1 MMTQEEFNQWC
12 VNQSLSNQAIIEI
25 EKIRNAQPSRSV
37 GSRGKNVSGRYPSR
51 KMGVTI
57 QFESHKVEL
66 PFIYQLE
73 HAEDVLEYYDQP
85 PPFKIQYTSASGRN
99 LGVII
104 TPDFFVIRSHSAGWV
119 ECKTE
124 SELEKLAQKSPQRY
138 QFTNNKWQSPPGLYY
153 AQQFGFDFQLW
164 SNAKINWTLQRN
176 LEFLEDYYKNDLSFQ
191 LDDNYNIVTSLVEA
205 HPGISLAKL
214 LDYKGVNADHIY
226 SLIATEKIY
235 VDLTAYLLVE
245 ADKSQVFQSRVVENA
260 LKAIICTENSEQMI
274 TPIVNIIPGTSVFY
288 DGVCLNIIL
297 VGQDY
302 LLLSAKEFET
312 IELKLSDFWVLVN
325 TGKIQ
330 INPQK
335 NQSLI
340 YEQAMEILKQAS
352 TEDLINAN
360 RRFSLL
366 KPYLDEQ
373 SITTGRPK
381 ERTLRRWLHNYY
393 QAQEKYGYGYLGLIS
408 LNHRKGNHNRKLPQH
423 IIEILSKFITEE
435 YENKKQKTKQA
446 VYASFVH
453 SCSKAGIGDDQIPSY
468 KTFINE
474 IKKYPK
480 HSQVEKRSG
489 HRAAYEMSAFYWELE
504 LSTPRH
510 GDFPFHIAHIDH
522 TELDIELR
530 CSQTGKVLGRP
541 WLTLL
546 MDAFSRIIL
555 AIYISYDPPSYRSCM
570 MVLRICVQR
579 HSRLPQIIVTD
590 NGKEF
595 YSTYFETLLAIFE
608 CTLKRRPPANPRFSS
623 VCERLF
629 GTTNTQFLYNL
640 AGNTQITKKVRLM
653 TKSVN
658 PKNLSVWT
666 LGLLYMY
673 LTEWAYTIY
682 DTTEHPALLGQ
693 SPHEVFIRG
702 INQFGSRNGR
712 LIPNDDNFRIL
723 TLPTTKKGKA
733 LVQPSKGIK
742 IDNKYYWHNTFRD
755 PQVERTLVNVRYD
768 PFNAGVAYAYIHGL
782 WVECIS
788 EYYPLFRGR
797 SEKEIQLA
805 TAELKKHQQNH
816 ASSDKIRC
824 KQLAEFMASTEAE
837 EALLAQRLR
846 DLQTLEVFQVING
859 GLPNVNPYSN
869 LQDIDLADTAIQQNN
884 HPTIQEK
891 ESINQEKLKVFK
903 KY

>member
-1 MMTQEEFNQWC
+1 
-12 VNQSLSNQAIIEI
+12 
-25 EKIRNAQPSRSV
+25 
-37 GSRGKNVSGRYPSR
+37 
-51 KMGVTI
+51 
-57 QFESHKVEL
+57 
-66 PFIYQLE
+66 
-73 HAEDVLEYYDQP
+73 
-85 PPFKIQYTSASGRN
+85 
-99 LGVII
+99 
-104 TPDFFVIRSHSAGWV
+104 
-119 ECKTE
+119 
-124 SELEKLAQKSPQRY
+124 
-138 QFTNNKWQSPPGLYY
+138 
-153 AQQFGFDFQLW
+153 
-164 SNAKINWTLQRN
+164 
-176 LEFLEDYYKNDLSFQ
+176 
-191 LDDNYNIVTSLVEA
+191 
-205 HPGISLAKL
+205 
-214 LDYKGVNADHIY
+214 
-226 SLIATEKIY
+226 
-235 VDLTAYLLVE
+235 
-245 ADKSQVFQSRVVENA
+245 
-260 LKAIICTENSEQMI
+260 
-274 TPIVNIIPGTSVFY
+274 
-288 DGVCLNIIL
+288 
-297 VGQDY
+297 
-302 LLLSAKEFET
+302 
-312 IELKLSDFWVLVN
+312 
-325 TGKIQ
+325 
-330 INPQK
+330 
-335 NQSLI
+335 
-340 YEQAMEILKQAS
+340 ME
-352 TEDLINAN
+352 
-360 RRFSLL
+360 
-366 KPYLDEQ
+366 
-373 SITTGRPK
+373 
-381 ERTLRRWLHNYY
+381 
-393 QAQEKYGYGYLGLIS
+393 
-408 LNHRKGNHNRKLPQH
+408 
-423 IIEILSKFITEE
+423 
-435 YENKKQKTKQA
+435 
-446 VYASFVH
+446 
-453 SCSKAGIGDDQIPSY
+453 
-468 KTFINE
+468 
-474 IKKYPK
+474 
-480 HSQVEKRSG
+480 
-489 HRAAYEMSAFYWELE
+489 AFYWELE

-546 MDAFSRIIL
+546 MDAFSRRIL

-608 CTLKRRPPANPRFSS
+608 CTLKRRPPAKPRFSS

-673 LTEWAYTIY
+673 LTEWAYAIY

-693 SPHEVFIRG
+693 SPHEVFTRG
-702 INQFGSRNGR
+702 INQFGSRLSR

-805 TAELKKHQQNH
+805 TAELKKHQQYH

-846 DLQTLEVFQVING
+846 DLQTLEVFQVMNG

-869 LQDIDLADTAIQQNN
+869 LQDIDLADTDIKQNN
-884 HPTIQEK
+884 HPTIPDK
-891 ESINQEKLKVFK
+891 ESINQEKLQMFK